1 MISPNEARFL
11 EVLKRLRSFPLFHLP
26 DEIKLSRPA
35 VTLISWI
42 DTSPGCGVVDI
53 ADGLGL
59 SPPTI
64 SVGIRR
70 LVKSGWLEQRQDP
83 DDGRAKLIYLTPKG
97 DELMYRLRI
106 HQKGI
111 FNIFLSTLDLEEQN
125 HLLGLLEKAL
135 DSIEDLQGEF
145 QFKVS

>member
-1 MISPNEARFL
+1 MTSKNEARFL

-26 DEIKLSRPA
+26 DDIKLSRPA

-42 DTSPGCGVVDI
+42 DSLPGCGVVDI

-70 LVKSGWLEQRQDP
+70 LVKGGWLEQRKDP
-83 DDGRAKLIYLTPKG
+83 NDGRSKLIFLTPKG
-97 DELMYRLRI
+97 DVFMGRLRI
-106 HQKGI
+106 HQTKI
-111 FNIFLSTLDLEEQN
+111 FNVFLSALNQNEQD

-135 DSIEDLQGEF
+135 ESIEDLSVETPR
-145 QFKVS
+145 